1 MTIGTVVAGGPAKVM
16 EHYHTVFFAGAAQG
30 SFVMLPVVFPL
41 IFIWWRS
48 AYQNPNASRYV
59 IEHGLFELETL
70 QIVIFCLATS
80 LIICAMVENALYLV
94 LGLTMPKPEPPTPDD
109 DDDDDD
115 DDDGGGGG
123 GGEVSG
129 SIKKDSAC
137 VKRLWAIKGASAYL
151 WKLFLL
157 IHMIISLGFLVL
169 FVVVIVVAIT
179 VDPFRPLAVL
189 VRSFPRVPRRFL

>member
-16 EHYHTVFFAGAAQG
+16 EHYHTVLFAGAAQG

-48 AYQNPNASRYV
+48 AYHNSNASRYV
-59 IEHGLFELETL
+59 IEHGLFEVETL

-115 DDDGGGGG
+115 DD
-123 GGEVSG
+123 EVSG

-189 VRSFPRVPRRFL
+189 VRSFPRVRRRIL